1 MEWPVAPG
9 VREIHVGA
17 VFVDQIFY
25 GGEELVGQGMFWLS
39 IMIGSMAFLGFVLAF
54 TGAAMFSKQPLVKTM
69 FAVAVIMMVYIGFT
83 YIAVELLGVGNYN
96 PTDSMWLIPM
106 GDVGAFQFFG
116 TALILA
122 NIVMLF
128 VAYRKLKEREV

>member
-1 MEWPVAPG
+1 MALFTE
-9 VREIHVGA
+9 HVFESIGFQQFTQMDD
-17 VFVDQIFY
+17 VEVEGI
-25 GGEELVGQGMFWLS
+25 FWLS
-39 IMIGSMAFLGFVLAF
+39 IMIGSMVLLGFVLAF

-83 YIAVELLGVGNYN
+83 FIAIELLGVGNYN
-96 PTDSMWLIPM
+96 PTDSMWLMPK
-106 GDVGAFQFFG
+106 GDVGVFQFFG